1 MKLLTLL
8 KFMFTSFVRFDPFLI
23 KMKETTGHGFAK
35 VSFVFTTNL
44 VWIGGDR
51 CHQLGQGREEEVLGR
66 ELQIKGP
73 RFESLPFIF
82 NPVLTMDISRLVNEG
97 RPLTMH
103 RGILLKFEVNFL
115 RKGNF

>member
-1 MKLLTLL
+1 
-8 KFMFTSFVRFDPFLI
+8 
-23 KMKETTGHGFAK
+23 MKETIGLIFAK

-66 ELQIKGP
+66 ELQIKGS

-82 NPVLTMDISRLVNEG
+82 NPVLMDISRLGNEG
-97 RPLTMH
+97 QPKM
-103 RGILLKFEVNFL
+103 KEVAF
-115 RKGNF
+115 